1 MLGKLIKHDFK
12 ALNRFLLIMHGF
24 LLLFAVA
31 VRIFLP
37 LYENVIFSLF
47 LILYILFLIGVSF
60 ATYITIAV
68 HFYKNLFS
76 DEGYLTRTL
85 PVSRGTHLLS
95 KTITG
100 TVWAIANLL
109 LIIVSLCITISMP
122 EVWNALLENKVRIM
136 TGLGLPADF
145 GLLQLVLSSLVVI
158 ALQCFTSVCM
168 VYVSVMI
175 GQLFTRHRILGS
187 VVAYFSIS
195 TVLSLLSFV
204 AAAVATFSASQSSGA
219 LMYLYN
225 PQSLAHIVLV
235 STLFTF
241 ILGVIF
247 YIVSHLI
254 LVKKADL
261 P

>member
-12 ALNRFLLIMHGF
+12 ALNRFLLIIHGF

-37 LYENVIFSLF
+37 LYENVIFMF
-47 LILYILFLIGVSF
+47 FMMLYIFVLIGVSF
-60 ATYITIAV
+60 ATYIVIAIY
-68 HFYKNLFS
+68 FYRNLFS

-85 PVSRGTHLLS
+85 PVSRGMQLLS

-100 TVWAIANLL
+100 TVWAIASLL
-109 LIIVSLCITISMP
+109 LILVSLGITISTP
-122 EVWNALLENKVRIM
+122 EVWKALFENRVQIL
-136 TGLGLPADF
+136 TSLGLPADIELWQLALGTLF
-145 GLLQLVLSSLVVI
+145 GFS
-158 ALQCFTSVCM
+158 LQCFAGISM
-168 VYVSVMI
+168 VYLSIMI

-195 TVLSLLSFV
+195 TIMSLLSFV
-204 AAAVATFSASQSSGA
+204 IAAVATFSAVRNSGA
-219 LMYLYN
+219 LMYWN
-225 PQSLAHIVLV
+225 DTQSFTYLMTVATI
-235 STLFTF
+235 FTF

-247 YIVSHLI
+247 YISSYLI
-254 LVKKADL
+254 LTKKSDL